1 MGFGPFVS
9 GGSHKT
15 PPKKK
20 FYFYPSPHINQ
31 GLTSTR
37 PKKVLTKDN
46 NATTI
51 RLLCGSLNRR
61 KSMAKRIYEVRSDKT
76 VWLVRAHTKNGALAH
91 VATKVLS
98 AEVASQDALIKAV
111 TAGVAVE
118 DVGEVVPD
126 GIDPV
131 I

>member
-1 MGFGPFVS
+1 
-9 GGSHKT
+9 
-15 PPKKK
+15 
-20 FYFYPSPHINQ
+20 
-31 GLTSTR
+31 
-37 PKKVLTKDN
+37 
-46 NATTI
+46 
-51 RLLCGSLNRR
+51 
-61 KSMAKRIYEVRSDKT
+61 
-76 VWLVRAHTKNGALAH
+76 LAH